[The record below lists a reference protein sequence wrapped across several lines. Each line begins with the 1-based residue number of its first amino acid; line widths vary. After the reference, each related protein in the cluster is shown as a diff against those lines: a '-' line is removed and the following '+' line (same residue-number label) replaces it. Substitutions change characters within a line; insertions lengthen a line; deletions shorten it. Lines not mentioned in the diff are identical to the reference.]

1 MIETILKQSW
11 AHWGFILLFGMP
23 LALLISTEIM
33 HLLKNRGSIFY
44 SIAANIRNIL
54 LPVAFIYLLT
64 HYVLEL
70 DNNSTLVKISATT
83 MWILLLHSSLSFI
96 NTLVFSDALPL
107 EVRNRIP
114 KLLVDFLRIFLVL
127 LGGAFIMSN
136 IWGADLGSLLAALG
150 VGSVVLGLALQDVLG
165 GLFAGLALLSSR
177 PFMINDWIKVGDT
190 EGRVVSI
197 DWRAVCL
204 ETRENDVVT
213 IPNSVL
219 AKEQFENYLRPNIYH
234 MERIGFDISFD
245 DSPTK
250 VKRVLVEAAYATDE
264 ILDNP
269 PPVAAL
275 ISYDEFSVH
284 YEVRYFIQNYDRQ
297 PAIRDDFC
305 SRIWYANRREGITF
319 PTRAHEIY
327 RFDGS
332 ELSEAPP
339 TNKQIAGYI
348 QELGVL
354 DLNSKDMY
362 ELATHSHIET
372 YGTGECMA
380 WKGEV
385 SKNFFIILQGEA
397 IEKTPD
403 SEGIMRIGNTLKRGD
418 FFGVAGMIRKE
429 AHLANI
435 IAQGDV
441 EVVSIE
447 RNTMRKILQLNPQV
461 AQCLE
466 SIAESRANIGSSKQ

>member
-1 MIETILKQSW
+1 MFDIITKQSW
-11 AHWGFILLFGMP
+11 AYWGFILLFGMP
-23 LALLISTEIM
+23 LALLITTEIM
-33 HLLKNRGSIFY
+33 HALKSRKSIFY
-44 SIAANIRNIL
+44 SVVANIRNIL
-54 LPVAFIYLLT
+54 LPVTFIYLLT

-70 DNNSTLVKISATT
+70 ESNSTLVKISATA
-83 MWILLLHSSLSFI
+83 MWVLLLQSSLSFI
-96 NTLVFSDALPL
+96 NTLVFSDVLPTD
-107 EVRNRIP
+107 VRNRIP

-127 LGGAFIMSN
+127 LGGAFIMSY

-177 PFMINDWIKVGDT
+177 PFVVNDWIKVGDT

-245 DSPTK
+245 DPPTK
-250 VKRVLVEAAYATDE
+250 VKKVLVEAAQATDG
-264 ILDNP
+264 ILDDP
-269 PPVAAL
+269 APVAAL
-275 ISYDEFSVH
+275 ISYDEFSIH
-284 YEVRYFIQNYDRQ
+284 YEMRYFIKNYDRQ
-297 PAIRDDFC
+297 PAIRDDFV

-327 RFDGS
+327 KFDGS
-332 ELSEAPP
+332 ELSGAEPSDE
-339 TNKQIAGYI
+339 QIANYI

-354 DLNSKDMY
+354 DLSNEDMR
-362 ELATHSHIET
+362 ELAIHSHIEC
-372 YGTGECMA
+372 YGHGECMA
-380 WKGEV
+380 WKGEI
-385 SKNFFIILQGEA
+385 SENFYIILHGKA
-397 IEKTPD
+397 IEKIAD
-403 SEGIMRIGNTLKRGD
+403 AEGVVRTGNTLTRGD

-429 AHLANI
+429 PHSANI
-435 IAQGDV
+435 IAQGDI
-441 EVVSIE
+441 EVISIE
-447 RNTMRKILQLNPQV
+447 RNTMRNILQLNPQV

-466 SIAESRANIGSSKQ
+466 SIAESRHGILKNI